1 MEEQNVEKKSNSKL
15 ILIAVIVGV
24 IIIGIIIFFIVKKT
38 GGLSEDSKLL
48 GGHKNNKLDVPYYGT
63 IEIGD
68 LSIDMLS
75 NEDDLKEA
83 GFERGFLT
91 TEFENP
97 NTDDEFSLINYDYEH
112 SEQTNIRLY
121 NDTLEK
127 YNINGYGNISKNIKL
142 PKNITYN
149 STVDDVIK
157 AYGEP
162 TDQSDLAT
170 PTTYSFDEVE
180 GFSGKLLYYRKHVD
194 ENNSIELELYFDNKT
209 QKLYMVDYIV
219 QLEK

>member
-48 GGHKNNKLDVPYYGT
+48 GVHKKNKLDVPYYGT

-75 NEDDLKEA
+75 NRDDLKEA
-83 GFERGFLT
+83 GFKDGFLFN
-91 TEFENP
+91 EFENP
-97 NTDDEFSLINYDYEH
+97 NTDDEFLLNYYDDEH
-112 SEQTNIRLY
+112 SEETEVRLY
-121 NDTLEK
+121 NDTIEK

-149 STVDDVIK
+149 STADDVIK

-170 PTTYSFDEVE
+170 PTSFLFDKVE

-194 ENNSIELELYFDNKT
+194 ENNSIELKLYFDN
-209 QKLYMVDYIV
+209 
-219 QLEK
+219 